1 MLVDKER
8 QDSTEPD
15 GEPSEREGPRM
26 RKKSTFSTDRA
37 SPVLVLPLP
46 AVTWD
51 PLSKLFTSLPLTT
64 RGRPVFSISPS
75 QRFHQPRDAGTLG
88 LQEPGAL

>member
-15 GEPSEREGPRM
+15 GEPSEKEGPRM
-26 RKKSTFSTDRA
+26 GKNSTFSTDRA
-37 SPVLVLPLP
+37 NPVLVLPLP

-51 PLSKLFTSLPLTT
+51 PFSKLFTSLLPQL
-64 RGRPVFSISPS
+64 
-75 QRFHQPRDAGTLG
+75 
-88 LQEPGAL
+88 